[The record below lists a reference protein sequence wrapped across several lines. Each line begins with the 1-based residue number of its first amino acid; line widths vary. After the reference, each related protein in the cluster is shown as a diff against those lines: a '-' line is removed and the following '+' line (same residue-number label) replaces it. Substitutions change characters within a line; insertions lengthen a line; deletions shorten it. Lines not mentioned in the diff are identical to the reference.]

1 MNYFMKI
8 HIICI
13 HLHMRNKGTR
23 IVVSKLL
30 KIHIFLNK
38 IYKHRR
44 SGTASQLQF
53 SAAAVL

>member
-1 MNYFMKI
+1 MKI